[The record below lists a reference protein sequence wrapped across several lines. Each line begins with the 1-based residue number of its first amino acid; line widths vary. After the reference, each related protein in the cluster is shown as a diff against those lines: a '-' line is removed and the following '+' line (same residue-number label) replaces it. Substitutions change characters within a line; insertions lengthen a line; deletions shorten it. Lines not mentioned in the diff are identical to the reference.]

1 MGYLK
6 FTLTFLLELIKT
18 NIVKTIFLI
27 VAIIG
32 FYYAGTFPD
41 SIETYDV
48 AETVV
53 KVDNNMYMCVE
64 PYMII
69 K

>member
-27 VAIIG
+27 TAIIG
-32 FYYAGTFPD
+32 FHYAGTFPVF
-41 SIETYDV
+41 T
-48 AETVV
+48 TLPWVV
-53 KVDNNMYMCVE
+53 
-64 PYMII
+64 
-69 K
+69 